1 VHLVWPALHWNAQGW
16 GLQEPPLHT
25 LHKPQSSSKQHWVP
39 QAETLPAKKRENTI
53 ARAETNIA
61 AALRDRGVRLIMDST
76 IIMVAEFNLPFKF
89 GFLVIRVFFVKS
101 SKLVI
106 FFSFG
111 G

>member
-1 VHLVWPALHWNAQGW
+1 LH
-16 GLQEPPLHT
+16 EPPLQT
-25 LHKPQSSSKQHWVP
+25 LQKPQSSSKQHWEVP

-61 AALRDRGVRLIMDST
+61 AVLRDPGVKLVMDLT
-76 IIMVAEFNLPFKF
+76 IIIITEFNLPFKS
-89 GFLVIRVFFVKS
+89 GFLVIRILFVES
-101 SKLVI
+101 RKLVI